1 MNTRCGCPGTIP
13 ARGRDRM
20 PSAAQWAE
28 WGGRA
33 AVLLAV
39 AWAACMVWNGGAG
52 LHALSQATAA
62 FFAA

>member
-1 MNTRCGCPGTIP
+1 
-13 ARGRDRM
+13 M